1 MDSSTDASESYKQQ
15 KQQSLYDQE
24 DLQQEV
30 ARQRQANVQSV
41 TVSQRS
47 LTETKKEKA
56 EAVASESERI
66 AEMVSLRG
74 FEEEETSRARTAYR
88 KEAQAQKI
96 KARQQ
101 RSNFVSSFVNQS
113 NSLTRV
119 MHQNGR
125 RLNESVRLYQVR
137 ERNQFMR
144 QEAEYK
150 KAKAAEMKEQKRM
163 RTREKHIQ
171 RKELLSCVMLARED
185 ERRSRQGR
193 RSGARDA
200 ASPEGGDKP
209 PPAGGMGREAL
220 KMGQVTSVSQVRSS
234 RRKK

>member
-1 MDSSTDASESYKQQ
+1 M
-15 KQQSLYDQE
+15 
-24 DLQQEV
+24 
-30 ARQRQANVQSV
+30 
-41 TVSQRS
+41 
-47 LTETKKEKA
+47 
-56 EAVASESERI
+56 
-66 AEMVSLRG
+66 
-74 FEEEETSRARTAYR
+74 
-88 KEAQAQKI
+88 
-96 KARQQ
+96 
-101 RSNFVSSFVNQS
+101 SSFVNQS

-137 ERNQFMR
+137 ERNHFMR

-171 RKELLSCVMLARED
+171 RKELLICVMLARED

-209 PPAGGMGREAL
+209 PPAGDGA
-220 KMGQVTSVSQVRSS
+220 
-234 RRKK
+234 